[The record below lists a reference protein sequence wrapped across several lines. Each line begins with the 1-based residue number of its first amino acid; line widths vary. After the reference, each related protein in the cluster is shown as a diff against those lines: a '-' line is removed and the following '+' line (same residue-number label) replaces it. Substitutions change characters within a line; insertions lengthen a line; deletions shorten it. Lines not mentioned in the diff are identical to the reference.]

1 LSGLTVV
8 VINTMTKGNTTH
20 SEMGHYISIINQ
32 ENVLQIHLQAGQM
45 ETFSLLMFPFP
56 GDPSLGQV
64 DENNCSSQTS
74 KASPKALWTSVDN

>member
-1 LSGLTVV
+1 MVLLAGLLPRVWSDTFQ
-8 VINTMTKGNTTH
+8 TSPGPPSQGDTAH

-32 ENVLQIHLQAGQM
+32 ENVLQIRLQAGQM

-64 DENNCSSQTS
+64 DEKN
-74 KASPKALWTSVDN
+74 